1 VKRPFSCYNMGMLI
15 GYEAGLAEGV
25 MIGIYNV
32 MGLAVVLVAMVLLSY
47 LAVRADMRR
56 WRQTRHLEDRRREQ
70 QIITAGRPHLR

>member
-1 VKRPFSCYNMGMLI
+1 
-15 GYEAGLAEGV
+15 

-32 MGLAVVLVAMVLLSY
+32 MGVAVVLGAMAVFSY

-70 QIITAGRPHLR
+70 LSITAGRAHLR

>member
-1 VKRPFSCYNMGMLI
+1 M
-15 GYEAGLAEGV
+15 GYETRLAEGV

-32 MGLAVVLVAMVLLSY
+32 MGLAVVLVAMVVFSY

-70 QIITAGRPHLR
+70 LSITAGRAHLR